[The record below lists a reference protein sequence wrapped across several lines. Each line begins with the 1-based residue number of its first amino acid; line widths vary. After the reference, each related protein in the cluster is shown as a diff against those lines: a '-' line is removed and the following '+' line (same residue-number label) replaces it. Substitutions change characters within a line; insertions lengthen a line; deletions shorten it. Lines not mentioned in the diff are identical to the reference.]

1 MSVRVEI
8 ERPFTFAYL
17 GTPHHRVRKK
27 ERRYHGRVSDRKNKL
42 YVDHKIIEAYKY
54 ARAFYI
60 AFRNWGCKMGVR
72 EGMTTIALV
81 QEGIRDK
88 GSEQNS
94 FRANMVGSLWILLS
108 TYGLE

>member
-1 MSVRVEI
+1 
-8 ERPFTFAYL
+8 
-17 GTPHHRVRKK
+17 
-27 ERRYHGRVSDRKNKL
+27 
-42 YVDHKIIEAYKY
+42 
-54 ARAFYI
+54 
-60 AFRNWGCKMGVR
+60 MGVR

-108 TYGLE
+108 TNGLE